1 MRPAATT
8 VKVKQ
13 PDGEALLREYYI
25 SKDPLIKERAVM
37 EFLPLVYYVV
47 NRVTLPVTDAITRE
61 DLEQSAIHG
70 LLEAIDRFDAERQVK
85 FKTFAYKRIYGA
97 VIDAVRQVRVLSR
110 TKLERLMMVQ
120 RVTER
125 LTQELHREPTADE
138 VCEAAHISLSE
149 HASLMVA
156 GQLSYATFS
165 LDDPISLERDVSA
178 KQIDLLADVESEDP
192 ESTYMIDNLKSRL
205 VKLLKD
211 LPERERL
218 VLALYY
224 YENLTLMEIGQVL
237 NVSESR
243 VSQIMSKS
251 LDELRSKIK

>member
-1 MRPAATT
+1 MSSTAT
-8 VKVKQ
+8 KL
-13 PDGEALLREYYI
+13 DENLGEDLLRQYYETQ
-25 SKDPLIKERAVM
+25 DPLIKERAVK

-70 LLEAIDRFDAERQVK
+70 LLEAIDRFDNDRQVK

-110 TKLERLMMVQ
+110 TKLERLMVVQ
-120 RVTER
+120 KITEQ
-125 LTQELHREPTADE
+125 LAQKYSREPTAEE
-138 VCEAAHISLSE
+138 VCDAANITPDE
-149 HASLMVA
+149 HAQLLAA

-165 LDDPISLERDVSA
+165 LDDPVSDGNNGTTR
-178 KQIDLLADVESEDP
+178 QIDLLADVEAEDP
-192 ESTYMIDNLKSRL
+192 ESTFMMETLKTRL
-205 VKLLKD
+205 VTILKD

-218 VLALYY
+218 ILALYY
-224 YENLTLMEIGQVL
+224 YENLTLVEIGQVL
-237 NVSESR
+237 NISESR

-251 LDELRSKIK
+251 LDQLRTKLK